1 MVGGGKMKK
10 RAEIILFVLS
20 LVLILAIGLN
30 ASRYFL
36 RIDLTENK
44 AFTISRV
51 SRELFRDIPDR
62 VYITYYVS
70 DKLKSLYPFP
80 FQIEDLL
87 YEYAAYSRGT
97 IKVEVVDPVK
107 SGSLNQAESLG
118 VYPQQ
123 IEVIEQDERSFA
135 QIYTGIVI
143 QYLDRYE
150 TIPVVSQVES
160 LEYDLTSRVRKI
172 VTEQERSIG
181 ILSGDA
187 SREIQTDFGSLVG
200 SLSADFSVRPVERG
214 EQIPEDLDVLFV
226 LGARDLESFDLF
238 PIDQYI
244 MQGGRVLFAVE
255 GMDLDLMRGI
265 VPQKLKNTEILSM
278 LDNYGVSVQ
287 QALVLDTYA
296 KNFRIPRQIFGQI
309 MWEVMEKYPF
319 WITVAGQ
326 FVSKDNP
333 ITAHFQGLDLL
344 WASPLQIVERPGV
357 KAEVLLQTTPEAWVE
372 DKPPFETNP
381 QRAAVLEFMPHEHE
395 GQFALGVALRG
406 SFSSYF
412 ADREIPRR
420 EGEERDWDA
429 VVPQSEETR
438 LIVIGDAD
446 FASELYQYSGGDYNL
461 SFLSNA
467 AEWLSN
473 SEDLLEIKTR
483 VARDMRLDKIQDPEA
498 RLRSAMFAQMFNLI
512 VVPLGVIIF
521 GVLRL
526 IIRRRRVALREQED

>member
-1 MVGGGKMKK
+1 MKK
-10 RAEIILFVLS
+10 RAEIILFVLG
-20 LVLILAIGLN
+20 LVLILLVGLN
-30 ASRYFL
+30 ASRYFS

-62 VYITYYVS
+62 VYLTYYVS
-70 DKLKSLYPFP
+70 DKLKSLYAFP

-87 YEYAAYSRGT
+87 YEYAAYSRGA
-97 IKVEVVDPVK
+97 IKVQVVDPVR
-107 SGSLNQAESLG
+107 SGNLSQAESLG
-118 VYPQQ
+118 VFPQQ

-135 QIYTGIVI
+135 QVYTGIVI

-181 ILSGDA
+181 ILIGDA
-187 SREIQTDFGSLVG
+187 SREIQTDFGSLLG
-200 SLSADFSVRPVERG
+200 SLSADFSVRPVGRG
-214 EQIPEDLDVLFV
+214 EEIPEDLDVLFV

-244 MQGGRVLFAVE
+244 MRGGRVLFAVE
-255 GMDLDLMRGI
+255 GLDLDLMRGI
-265 VPQKLKNTEILSM
+265 VPQKLENTDALSM
-278 LDNYGVSVQ
+278 LEHYGVLVQ
-287 QALVLDTYA
+287 QAYVLDTYA
-296 KNFRIPRQIFGQI
+296 KNFRIPRQVFGQI
-309 MWEVMEKYPF
+309 MWEVMDKYPF
-319 WITVAGQ
+319 WITVANQ

-333 ITAHFQGLDLL
+333 ITARFQGLDLL
-344 WASPLQIVERPGV
+344 WASPLEIVERPGV
-357 KAEVLLQTTPEAWVE
+357 EAEKLLQTTPEAWIQDQE
-372 DKPPFETNP
+372 PFETNP
-381 QRAAVLEFMPHEHE
+381 QRAAMLEYVPHEKE
-395 GQFALGVALRG
+395 GQYTLGVTLRG

-412 ADREIPRR
+412 ADREIPQRV
-420 EGEERDWDA
+420 GEERDWSE
-429 VVPQSEETR
+429 VIERSEETR

-446 FASELYQYSGGDYNL
+446 FASELYQYSGGSYNL
-461 SFLSNA
+461 EFLANS

-483 VARDMRLDKIQDPEA
+483 VARDMRLNKIQDPEA
-498 RLRSAMFAQMFNLI
+498 RLRAAMFTQMFNLI

-521 GVLRL
+521 GVLRF
-526 IIRRRRVALREQED
+526 IMRRRKVALREQEG